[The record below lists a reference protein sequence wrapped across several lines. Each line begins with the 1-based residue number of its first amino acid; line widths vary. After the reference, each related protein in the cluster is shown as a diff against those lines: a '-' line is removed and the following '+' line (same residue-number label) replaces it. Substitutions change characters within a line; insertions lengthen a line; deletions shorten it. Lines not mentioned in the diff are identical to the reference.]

1 MAEQPQ
7 TQVVEEVKTE
17 APVVAKPVVTA
28 SPVVA
33 EETYSVAQSVID
45 LFVKAASKLELTLA
59 KEELL
64 KNIK

>member
-17 APVVAKPVVTA
+17 APAVVKPVASAVT
-28 SPVVA
+28 
-33 EETYSVAQSVID
+33 EKMYSVSQSVID
-45 LFVKAASKLELTLA
+45 LFVNAASKLELTLA